1 MMRSSRA
8 GDRAAGRAGD
18 LEQTP
23 GPGGADVQAG
33 DGVGRALRLPT
44 VRHRLDG
51 LRRQVVE
58 TGESQELRGLQQGA

>member
-1 MMRSSRA
+1 M
-8 GDRAAGRAGD
+8 
-18 LEQTP
+18 
-23 GPGGADVQAG
+23 QAG